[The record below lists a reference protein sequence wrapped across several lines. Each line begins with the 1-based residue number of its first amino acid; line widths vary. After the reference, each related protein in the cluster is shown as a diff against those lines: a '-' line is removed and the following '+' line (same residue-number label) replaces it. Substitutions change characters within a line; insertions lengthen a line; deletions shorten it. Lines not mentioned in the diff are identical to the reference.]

1 MSYLRKRL
9 KEQSGVI
16 AIIIA
21 LLLPVLV
28 GILGIIIDLGF
39 AYQYKRLMQTAADAG
54 AMAGAHWLYR
64 GEVGS
69 LNNEVLYDTGRNGF
83 DGSHGETR
91 TINRPPTSGDF
102 AGKDSFVEVI
112 ISQQL
117 PTYFMP
123 VLGINDMTVA
133 ARAVAGVGG
142 SQGCVYVLDGTE
154 DKALEVSSGST
165 LSALGCKIKVSSCS
179 SEAMSTTSGSSATA
193 DDIDVCG
200 DYDCSG
206 STCEPT
212 PDTGECD
219 GNPCAK
225 GEDPLATVPDPVV
238 PGGCVHTEYKVSSVG
253 TQSNRFQIYGDQT
266 YCGGLWVESGSH
278 VNFNPGTYWIIGG
291 GFNIGSGSTATGD
304 GITIYNSEGAGYSY
318 EPIGI
323 QSGSHVEFTAQ
334 QGDSAGVFDRILFW
348 QDRSITG
355 DYDNKIESNTGSF
368 FEGLLYFRD
377 QHLMFHSN
385 TTGESSAG
393 YSVVVA
399 NTLEVSSGTTLN
411 LSAGGSGDEGL
422 PEPTLVE

>member
-225 GEDPLATVPDPVV
+225 GKTRWRPCPTRW
-238 PGGCVHTEYKVSSVG
+238 C
-253 TQSNRFQIYGDQT
+253 R
-266 YCGGLWVESGSH
+266 
-278 VNFNPGTYWIIGG
+278 
-291 GFNIGSGSTATGD
+291 
-304 GITIYNSEGAGYSY
+304 
-318 EPIGI
+318 
-323 QSGSHVEFTAQ
+323 
-334 QGDSAGVFDRILFW
+334 
-348 QDRSITG
+348 
-355 DYDNKIESNTGSF
+355 
-368 FEGLLYFRD
+368 
-377 QHLMFHSN
+377 
-385 TTGESSAG
+385 
-393 YSVVVA
+393 VVVSTR
-399 NTLEVSSGTTLN
+399 NTRSARRAPRVTASRSMGIRLIAADSGWR
-411 LSAGGSGDEGL
+411 AA
-422 PEPTLVE
+422 PM

>member
-1 MSYLRKRL
+1 MKHLRKRL

-69 LNNEVLYDTGRNGF
+69 LNNEVLYDTGKNGF

-123 VLGINDMTVA
+123 VLGVNDMTVA

-154 DKALEVSSGST
+154 DKALEVSSGSS

-179 SEAMSTTSGSSATA
+179 DEALSGTSASSVIA

-206 STCEPT
+206 SVCDPT

-219 GNPCAK
+219 GNKCAK
-225 GEDPLATVPDPVV
+225 GTDPLALMPEPVP
-238 PGGCVHTEYKVSSVG
+238 PGGCSETEYKVSSVG
-253 TQSNRFQIYGDQT
+253 SPGNRFQIYGDKT

-278 VNFNPGTYWIIGG
+278 VNLNSGIYWIIGG
-291 GFNIGSGSTATGD
+291 GFNIGSNSSATGD
-304 GITIYNSEGAGYSY
+304 GITVYNSEGAGYSY

-323 QSGSHVEFTAQ
+323 QSGSDVWLTAT
-334 QGDSAGVFDRILFW
+334 QGGPFDRILFM
-348 QDRSITG
+348 QDRSVVG

-385 TTGESSAG
+385 TLGESAAG
-393 YSVVVA
+393 YSVVIA
-399 NTLEVSSGTTLN
+399 NTLEVSSGTALN